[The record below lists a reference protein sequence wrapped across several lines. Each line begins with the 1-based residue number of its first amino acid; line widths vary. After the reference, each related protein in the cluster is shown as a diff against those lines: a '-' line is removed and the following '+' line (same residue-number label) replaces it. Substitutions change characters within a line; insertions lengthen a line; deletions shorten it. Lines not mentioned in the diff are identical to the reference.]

1 MAEKSF
7 TLRSFTSFVTFFS
20 FISLGLTGI
29 VLYIV
34 PQGRVAYWV
43 HWQFLGLSKDSWAQV
58 HTLSALL
65 FLIAAIIHTILN
77 WKPLWGYVFSKTRRA
92 LNRKWELA
100 AGFLLTLVFVLS
112 AIFLWPPLSAVIDLG
127 QAAKDTW
134 VVEDAYDPPFGH
146 AEETSLKTFCSRMNI
161 DLQKATEALR
171 AAGIQFDGPR
181 QTLEQIAVANGTTPM
196 ALYAIFKQ
204 HEQVFEPA
212 DKVAFTEEEIER
224 NFTGVGFGRETLSG
238 TAERLKIDLDLVKQ
252 RLAAHGIELADDET
266 LKAAADR
273 LDSEV
278 IQLIKY
284 ILIVNY
290 QPAPAN

>member
-1 MAEKSF
+1 MPEKPF
-7 TLRSFTSFVTFFS
+7 TLRSFTSFLSFFS
-20 FISLGLTGI
+20 FVALGLTGI

-65 FLIAAIIHTILN
+65 FLIASIVHIVLN

-100 AGFLLTLVFVLS
+100 AGFLLTLVFILS
-112 AIFLWPPLSAVIDLG
+112 AVFLWPPLSAVIDLG
-127 QAAKDTW
+127 QAAKDAW
-134 VVEDAYDPPFGH
+134 VVEDDYAPPFGH
-146 AEETSLKTFCSRMNI
+146 AEETSLKTICSRMNI
-161 DLQKATEALR
+161 NLNKAAEALR
-171 AAGIQFDGPR
+171 AAGIEFEGPK
-181 QTLEQIAVANGTTPM
+181 QTLEQIAIANGTTPM
-196 ALYAIFKQ
+196 ALYAVFKQ
-204 HEQVFEPA
+204 HEQAFQPA

-224 NFTGVGFGRETLSG
+224 NFTGVGFGRETLRS

-252 RLAAHGIELADDET
+252 RLAAHGIEIADDET

-273 LDSEV
+273 LETEV
-278 IQLIKY
+278 IQILKF
-284 ILIVNY
+284 ILIEDYHTNMSE
-290 QPAPAN
+290 